1 MDFYNCCKIFLD
13 VHCIFRDRQRALF
26 DNCCQNT
33 VYVLQQMLYICTR
46 LGWRVFQ
53 LTYMLCKIKICFSI
67 DLYMYKLQ
75 MVKGNLQI
83 FPSGK
88 MSFLKNFERLYSTSS
103 QMLRDSI
110 NTIYI
115 SFNLLATYTS
125 AYLMLM
131 GLSGINIS
139 IIVVV
144 VVTVIIIWKTVLS
157 LSFYFC
163 VISNLLVTW
172 SG

>member
-1 MDFYNCCKIFLD
+1 MYTVFLGIYSAHSLITVVKIQ
-13 VHCIFRDRQRALF
+13 CTYCSR
-26 DNCCQNT
+26 C
-33 VYVLQQMLYICTR
+33 CTR

-53 LTYMLCKIKICFSI
+53 LTYMLCKIKMCFSI
-67 DLYMYKLQ
+67 DLYTDKLQ
-75 MVKGNLQI
+75 MVKRNLQI

-110 NTIYI
+110 NIIYI

-125 AYLMLM
+125 AYHAD
-131 GLSGINIS
+131 G
-139 IIVVV
+139 
-144 VVTVIIIWKTVLS
+144 VILYKYQYYCCCCCYCYYYMENCFEFD
-157 LSFYFC
+157 FYFC

-172 SG
+172 GG

>member
-1 MDFYNCCKIFLD
+1 MYIVFLGIYSAHSLITAVKIQ
-13 VHCIFRDRQRALF
+13 CTYCSR
-26 DNCCQNT
+26 C
-33 VYVLQQMLYICTR
+33 CTR

-53 LTYMLCKIKICFSI
+53 LTYMLCKIRMCFSI
-67 DLYMYKLQ
+67 DLYMDKLQ

-125 AYLMLM
+125 AYHADGVILYKYQYYCCCCCCCYCYYYMENCFEFELLFLCDFKFASNL
-131 GLSGINIS
+131 GWLIHS
-139 IIVVV
+139 IIC
-144 VVTVIIIWKTVLS
+144 KKLS
-157 LSFYFC
+157 
-163 VISNLLVTW
+163 
-172 SG
+172 

>member
-1 MDFYNCCKIFLD
+1 MDFYNCCKIFFD
-13 VHCIFRDRQRALF
+13 VHCIFRDKQRALF

-67 DLYMYKLQ
+67 DLQMDKLQ

-131 GLSGINIS
+131 VLSGINIS

-172 SG
+172 GG

>member
-1 MDFYNCCKIFLD
+1 MDFYNCCKIFFD
-13 VHCIFRDRQRALF
+13 VHCIFRDKQRALF

-33 VYVLQQMLYICTR
+33 VYILQQMLYICTR

-103 QMLRDSI
+103 QMLRDSM

-131 GLSGINIS
+131 GLSCINSS

-172 SG
+172 GG